1 MELAIKEIEATQ
13 ALNTRSKSDK
23 TYHLIASFHEGER
36 PTRNQLDD
44 IEQTLADALG
54 MGDHQRLAAVHDNT
68 DHLHI
73 HIAINKVHPET
84 LRNVT
89 PYRDYHLLQAA
100 CRELEQRHGL
110 IVDMGDPE
118 AERVSARAQDF
129 EAQQGQE
136 SFQTWV
142 KGEPSQRMAA
152 LLDRP
157 EPSWEQLHQALD
169 EYGLEI
175 VPRGAGLVIRDQANH
190 HLSIQASQVGR
201 SLSKGELTKRLGD
214 YQEPKDASKSS
225 ARAKRYEP
233 KPFAKTPANALWK
246 TYKDHQASIAADRQR
261 QLNQLSVDLSKAYG
275 ALRKEHQEKRAVL
288 KKRKDLRGSKK
299 RAEYSVLRVERLGQ
313 QEAIKNEFAKRRE
326 AVRAAHRS
334 QSWPDFL
341 REQSEQG
348 NSDALVALRRVKPR
362 SDQPGASYVEG
373 KPAAE
378 PSFFPSFTYKV
389 SRNGD
394 VTYFLGKHQVVD
406 EGKRIRV
413 GERFDDKTIEAALR
427 MARNQFGKNL
437 RLKGSEAF
445 QRQAAAVAGRLN
457 MDVSFTN
464 PELEAEKLSH
474 VKTANWTDPVQAFI
488 GSRNTTAEKVADIL
502 PHRRYNPQEDSGEAT
517 YRGLRSTKGGP
528 MVALF
533 EKAGEYLVK
542 PVDTKNAQALRGVR
556 LGSRINTETH
566 SVKSHDKER

>member
-73 HIAINKVHPET
+73 HMAINKVHPET

-136 SFQTWV
+136 SFQSWV
-142 KGEPSQRMAA
+142 KGEPGQRVTA
-152 LLDRP
+152 LMERP

-169 EYGLEI
+169 EDGLEI
-175 VPRGAGLVIRDQANH
+175 APRGAGFVIRDQADH
-190 HLSIQASQVGR
+190 HLSIQASQVSR
-201 SLSKGELTKRLGD
+201 SLSKGELTRRLGN
-214 YQEPKDASKSS
+214 YQEPLAAVKSP
-225 ARAKRYEP
+225 AQAKRYEP

-246 TYKDHQASIAADRQR
+246 TYKGSQALIAADRQKELKR
-261 QLNQLSVDLSKAYG
+261 LSVGLSTAYG
-275 ALRKEHQEKRAVL
+275 ALQKEYQAKRTAL
-288 KKRKDLRGSKK
+288 NKRKDLRGPKK
-299 RAEYSVLRVERLGQ
+299 RAEYSVLRVERLGK

-341 REQSEQG
+341 REQGEQG
-348 NSDALVALRRVKPR
+348 NSDALAALRRVKPR

-373 KPAAE
+373 NPAAE
-378 PSFFPSFTYKV
+378 PTFFPSFTYKV

-437 RLKGSEAF
+437 RLKGSDEF

-457 MDVSFTN
+457 MDVSFTS
-464 PELEAEKLSH
+464 PELEAEKVSH

-488 GSRNTTAEKVADIL
+488 ASRNTTAGKVSDIL
-502 PHRRYNPQEDSGEAT
+502 PHRRYRPQEDSGEAT

-542 PVDTKNAQALRGVR
+542 PVDTKNAQALRGMR

-566 SVKSHDKER
+566 SVQSHNKER